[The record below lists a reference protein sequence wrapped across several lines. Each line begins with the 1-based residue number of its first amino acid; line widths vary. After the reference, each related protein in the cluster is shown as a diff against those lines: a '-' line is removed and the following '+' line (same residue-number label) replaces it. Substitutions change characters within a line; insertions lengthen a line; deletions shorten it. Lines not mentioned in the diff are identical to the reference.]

1 MKVVLELQDQPSNVR
16 RITVRHDIVIGRG
29 SDCNLRLSAPQVSR
43 RHCFLRVGRDSVS
56 VTDLDSSNGT
66 FIDGTRITAGKRYDI
81 ANGAQLALGPIRFII
96 HVRSDVAVPETA
108 NSGSKPESKRS
119 RSGRD
124 AVAGLTADDSN
135 TVSAKLRA
143 EDGEPPMNYTV
154 EQAGASAEP
163 HEPTADYLDEQISTN
178 GSANLFSNASDPAD
192 SRVGIADFNKR
203 HAEQLESNEE
213 TNDFPDAEMVG
224 RSAIAHEEPKWDSSI
239 ANSSGSAE
247 NPATSNAADD
257 VESAWLSVDDDTIL
271 PEPMNLGNAYVG
283 EASHDAFNDA
293 DAALVDAGVIEDV
306 EEIEEVMEVH
316 DFDEV
321 SEVAEAVEVIDVETN
336 PEEIEE
342 VVEVQDSIEIE
353 DAAQAE
359 QTVNDAEAM
368 DVQDWLNFDQVVEVQ
383 ETADVEEVVEDAL
396 DEAVIGKT
404 EDVRNVEDPSPHQA
418 INAIEEVAVIEE
430 ASANAED
437 MQVEDWLNFDDV
449 AEVQESLDVEDVV
462 EDAADEVSVSEI
474 QDASFVAYAAE
485 PQSDDRIE
493 EVAVI
498 EEASANAEDMQVQ
511 DWLNFDEVAEV
522 QEPLEVEEFA
532 EVEQGLNEAVVHET
546 GNALNVEEAIEIE
559 PEANMAELAEFEYFS
574 DDEAIIEVDDGEEV
588 EDIEEIQ
595 ESLEVHAATS
605 EPPAAED
612 AREIAFEDEGESN
625 WFRSDEVSDSD
636 AFFDNFAIPELES
649 DDEKSAEAAAEDN
662 DIDPDLQNFLKGF

>member
-124 AVAGLTADDSN
+124 AVAGFTADDSN

-143 EDGEPPMNYTV
+143 EDGEPPMNYAV

-163 HEPTADYLDEQISTN
+163 HEPTADYLDEQISAN

-247 NPATSNAADD
+247 HPATSNAADD

-271 PEPMNLGNAYVG
+271 PEPMHLGNAYVG

-353 DAAQAE
+353 DAAQA
-359 QTVNDAEAM
+359 
-368 DVQDWLNFDQVVEVQ
+368 
-383 ETADVEEVVEDAL
+383 
-396 DEAVIGKT
+396 
-404 EDVRNVEDPSPHQA
+404 
-418 INAIEEVAVIEE
+418 
-430 ASANAED
+430 
-437 MQVEDWLNFDDV
+437 
-449 AEVQESLDVEDVV
+449 
-462 EDAADEVSVSEI
+462 
-474 QDASFVAYAAE
+474 
-485 PQSDDRIE
+485 
-493 EVAVI
+493 
-498 EEASANAEDMQVQ
+498 
-511 DWLNFDEVAEV
+511 
-522 QEPLEVEEFA
+522 
-532 EVEQGLNEAVVHET
+532 
-546 GNALNVEEAIEIE
+546 
-559 PEANMAELAEFEYFS
+559 
-574 DDEAIIEVDDGEEV
+574 
-588 EDIEEIQ
+588 
-595 ESLEVHAATS
+595 
-605 EPPAAED
+605 
-612 AREIAFEDEGESN
+612 
-625 WFRSDEVSDSD
+625 
-636 AFFDNFAIPELES
+636 
-649 DDEKSAEAAAEDN
+649 
-662 DIDPDLQNFLKGF
+662 